1 MEGCLVVLMKILM
14 KMRILTSKSH
24 DHVLV
29 RTGLVCRVGAG
40 TMTWW
45 PPLPPDRTLLDR
57 IHPILPAPDRTWTGC
72 ALPPLPLPCEQ
83 KDRHVWKY
91 YLPAWLVKYLTL
103 SMMWTTDYCP
113 RVKYIIAIK
122 KFHGY
127 EVFIMKSLWD
137 PLYIH
142 SQIWF
147 TNVAYHIHRRFL
159 FFKVLYMEF

>member
-1 MEGCLVVLMKILM
+1 MYWL
-14 KMRILTSKSH
+14 
-24 DHVLV
+24 
-29 RTGLVCRVGAG
+29 GLVWSAGWERVP
-40 TMTWW
+40 W
-45 PPLPPDRTLLDR
+45 PGDLPFPQTG
-57 IHPILPAPDRTWTGC
+57 PCWTGYTLSS
-72 ALPPLPLPCEQ
+72 LPQTGPAQTGPGQDVPYLPSPLPCEQ

-122 KFHGY
+122 KFHVY

-137 PLYIH
+137 PLHIH